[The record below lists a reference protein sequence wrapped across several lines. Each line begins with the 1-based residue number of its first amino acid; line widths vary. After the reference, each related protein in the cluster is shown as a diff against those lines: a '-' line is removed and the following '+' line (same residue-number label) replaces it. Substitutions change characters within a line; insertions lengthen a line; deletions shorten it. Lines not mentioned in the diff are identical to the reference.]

1 MSEAIG
7 TIFTYQNTPA
17 VDRAFLQLKESCV
30 LRIGQFV
37 SIESKDAEIVA
48 YAVSIFRL
56 NPFFEQMNSDF
67 SALKEKFPVSEWH
80 TTVAEL
86 KILGCQKGKKI
97 LRVSN
102 PPFAGD
108 EVYFAKP
115 EQIKSFLG
123 FTDSGLLLG
132 HIEAENDKKVDVK
145 INVSKL
151 LQKHLAILAMSGAGK
166 SYAVSV
172 LLEELLDLKK
182 EDGQLGIVLFDLH
195 GEYKSF
201 ADPADKGFE
210 SYHNKTKYYDAS
222 KMRFALH
229 SLSDGFLLKILGST
243 SDVQQR
249 ELMPI
254 LRKLKES
261 NKKIFDFKDLLEE
274 IENSILAKNIKAPL
288 ISWLNMAESM
298 DIFSKTSTFD
308 IFSLVEPG
316 KLTIIDLSD
325 ILNVMQKQ
333 IVVSYISQKL
343 FDLRRIGKI
352 SPFVIVL
359 EEAHNFIP
367 QKASEDFAIAR
378 PVFETIAREGRKFG
392 ACLCLISQRPINLS
406 TTVLSQCNTHLLL
419 RIINPNDLKHI
430 AESSE
435 GMDARSISMITT
447 LNVGEGLLVG
457 SAVTQPLFFKVR
469 ERKSQPNKYELDLQQ
484 MSKQFSGK
492 KDVEEKDL
500 DLYI

>member
-1 MSEAIG
+1 MSESIG
-7 TIFTYQNTPA
+7 TIFTYMNTPA
-17 VDRAFLQLKESCV
+17 VDKAYLQLKESCV
-30 LRIGQFV
+30 LRVGQFV

-48 YAVSIFRL
+48 MAVSIFRM

-97 LRVSN
+97 SRSSN

-201 ADPADKGFE
+201 AEPCDKGFE

-222 KMRFALH
+222 KMKFALH

-261 NKKIFDFKDLLEE
+261 NKKIFDFKDLSEE
-274 IENSILAKNIKAPL
+274 IENSTLAKNIKAPL

-308 IFSLVEPG
+308 IFSLIEPG
-316 KLTIIDLSD
+316 KLTIIDLSN

-343 FDLRRIGKI
+343 FDLRRNGKV

-392 ACLCLISQRPINLS
+392 ACLCLVSQRPINLS

-430 AESSE
+430 SESSE
-435 GMDARSISMITT
+435 GMDTRSISMITT

-492 KDVEEKDL
+492 KDIEEKDL
-500 DLYI
+500 DLYV